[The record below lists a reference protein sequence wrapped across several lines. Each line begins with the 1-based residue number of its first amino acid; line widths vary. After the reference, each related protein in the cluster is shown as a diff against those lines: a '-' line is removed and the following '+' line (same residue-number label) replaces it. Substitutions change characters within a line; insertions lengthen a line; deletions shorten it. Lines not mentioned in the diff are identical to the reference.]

1 MVFKTREEQRYGRN
15 KNTVV
20 QHTYIESGEYRK
32 KFDLISNTPKLNKLL
47 YHLAKKMLFHRSG
60 TLFEDMYWIDS
71 ETLEIVAK
79 ETTRNIER
87 EVRYT
92 RKTKK
97 VIKQYSNLI
106 TIHSHPSSYPPS
118 LDDLNSNWHNNYGIG
133 IVCCHNGTIYMYQ
146 SNERINKS
154 LYKAYVEKFRKQGYD
169 ETNAQY
175 NALKKLQEN
184 YDIKIKEVSL

>member
-1 MVFKTREEQRYGRN
+1 MIFKTREEQRYGRN

-32 KFDLISNTPKLNKLL
+32 KFDLISNTQKLNKLL
-47 YHLAKKMLFHRSG
+47 YYLAKKMLFHRSG

-71 ETLEIVAK
+71 ETLKIVAK

-106 TIHSHPSSYPPS
+106 TIHSHPSR
-118 LDDLNSNWHNNYGIG
+118 L
-133 IVCCHNGTIYMYQ
+133 
-146 SNERINKS
+146 
-154 LYKAYVEKFRKQGYD
+154 
-169 ETNAQY
+169 
-175 NALKKLQEN
+175 
-184 YDIKIKEVSL
+184 